1 MHLSGFGGP
10 FEVACKYLKVRDLE
24 GAATPKEGYIQEEIA
39 RSLARERELW
49 QRERE
54 AHAIAIERER
64 DRLKVK
70 ICLLHGC
77 IGVLISEM
85 RGYRMPVPLV
95 PYILGR
101 DPPIH

>member
-39 RSLARERELW
+39 RSLAREREIW
-49 QRERE
+49 QRE
-54 AHAIAIERER
+54 
-64 DRLKVK
+64 
-70 ICLLHGC
+70 
-77 IGVLISEM
+77 

-95 PYILGR
+95 PYIIGR

>member
-10 FEVACKYLKVRDLE
+10 FEVACRYLKVRDLE

-49 QRERE
+49 QRER
-54 AHAIAIERER
+54 
-64 DRLKVK
+64 
-70 ICLLHGC
+70 
-77 IGVLISEM
+77 
-85 RGYRMPVPLV
+85 GYRMPVPLA

>member
-10 FEVACKYLKVRDLE
+10 FEVACRYLKVRDLE
-24 GAATPKEGYIQEEIA
+24 GAATPREGYIQKEIA
-39 RSLARERELW
+39 RSLA
-49 QRERE
+49 RERE
-54 AHAIAIERER
+54 AHAIAIEREK
-64 DRLKVK
+64 DQLKVK

-85 RGYRMPVPLV
+85 RGYRMPVPLA